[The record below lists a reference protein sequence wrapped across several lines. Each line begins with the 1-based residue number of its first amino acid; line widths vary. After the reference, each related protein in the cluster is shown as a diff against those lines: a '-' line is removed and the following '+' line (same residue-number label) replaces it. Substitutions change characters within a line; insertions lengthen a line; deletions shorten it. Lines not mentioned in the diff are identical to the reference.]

1 MSYES
6 KPLRVAVWS
15 TGGIGSHL
23 DRRHSAAT
31 RPRARGRLVHSPEKV
46 GVDAGQLANGA
57 PIGLLAT
64 SDTDALDRAQP
75 DCVVY
80 AASGP
85 DRDRG
90 IGPGL
95 RSSPGGGHQ
104 CGYHELDPPHLST
117 GIRPRG
123 RRPAETGDAS
133 GTGVDLR
140 LGHRARICPGPA
152 RLVLT
157 TQSSTIKSIKS
168 TEIGLYD
175 DYAVADVM
183 MDGMGFG
190 RPMDF
195 EPFICMPGVVTHEWS
210 GGLYM
215 IADALGVEIQEVR
228 ESVERIPTSRTL
240 QVACGTIEAGTSG
253 AIRTRA
259 IGVVEGNE
267 ALEIAHVTRM
277 ALDVAPEWPSTEHGV
292 GYQIDIEGEPNI
304 HCEMSCT
311 LDDPARIGIKGMQA
325 RRGGHGG
332 HSDAGRQRD
341 SLRRGGP
348 GGPAVIAGSQPH
360 AAPQPLRTLS
370 DPLNCAATSSGDVER
385 LSR

>member
-6 KPLRVAVWS
+6 KNPLRVVVWS
-15 TGGIGSHL
+15 TGGIGSISIAAIQQ
-23 DRRHSAAT
+23 RRDLELV
-31 RPRARGRLVHSPEKV
+31 GVWVHSPEKV
-46 GVDAGQLANGA
+46 GVDAGQLANGT
-57 PIGLLAT
+57 PIGLPAT
-64 SDTDALDRAQP
+64 NDTEALIAQQP

-85 DRDRG
+85 DRDAASVPDYVRLLEAG
-90 IGPGL
+90 INVVTTSSTRLIFPPVFDPVAGDQL
-95 RSSPGGGHQ
+95 RRAAQ
-104 CGYHELDPPHLST
+104 A
-117 GIRPRG
+117 G
-123 RRPAETGDAS
+123 RASIYAS
-133 GTGVDLR
+133 G
-140 LGHRARICPGPA
+140 IEPGFA
-152 RLVLT
+152 LDQLALVLT

-195 EPFICMPGVVTHEWS
+195 EPFICMPGVVTHEWA

-259 IGVVEGNE
+259 IGVVEGYE

-304 HCEMSCT
+304 HCEMACT
-311 LDDPARIGIKGMQA
+311 LDDPARLGIKGMQA
-325 RRGGHGG
+325 G
-332 HSDAGRQRD
+332 AGAMVATAMRVVNAIPYVVVAPPGLLSSQD
-341 SLRRGGP
+341 LSL
-348 GGPAVIAGSQPH
+348 
-360 AAPQPLRTLS
+360 TLPRS
-370 DPLNCAATSSGDVER
+370 PFVH
-385 LSR
+385 

>member
-1 MSYES
+1 MWT
-6 KPLRVAVWS
+6 PANLRTV
-15 TGGIGSHL
+15 
-23 DRRHSAAT
+23 RRSACLRQAT
-31 RPRARGRLVHSPEKV
+31 PTRSIA
-46 GVDAGQLANGA
+46 Q
-57 PIGLLAT
+57 
-64 SDTDALDRAQP
+64 QP

-85 DRDRG
+85 DRDAASVPDYVRLLEAG
-90 IGPGL
+90 INVVTTSSTRLIFPPVFDPVAGDQL
-95 RSSPGGGHQ
+95 RRATQ
-104 CGYHELDPPHLST
+104 A
-117 GIRPRG
+117 G
-123 RRPAETGDAS
+123 RASIYAS
-133 GTGVDLR
+133 G
-140 LGHRARICPGPA
+140 IEPGFA
-152 RLVLT
+152 LDQLALVLT

-277 ALDVAPEWPSTEHGV
+277 ALDVAAGV
-292 GYQIDIEGEPNI
+292 AEYRTRSRLPDR
-304 HCEMSCT
+304 H
-311 LDDPARIGIKGMQA
+311 
-325 RRGGHGG
+325 RGRAQH
-332 HSDAGRQRD
+332 
-341 SLRRGGP
+341 SLRNVMHP
-348 GGPAVIAGSQPH
+348 
-360 AAPQPLRTLS
+360 
-370 DPLNCAATSSGDVER
+370 
-385 LSR
+385 